1 MFKYWLWISLI
12 LFCLVWLLLIIQ
24 WNKNIYEN
32 ICDSNK
38 ISVHMSY
45 IKLNLVVFAFKQEC
59 SDKIVSILDRY
70 WLDNVKMDFQLQ
82 ELETVHS
89 LLYDF
94 TESSNRITSEIF
106 SETPVELSDKMM
118 NQFEEI
124 PVSPFFYDTIFS
136 TSESHNNRIEAL
148 WWMRIKVVTP

>member
-1 MFKYWLWISLI
+1 
-12 LFCLVWLLLIIQ
+12 
-24 WNKNIYEN
+24 
-32 ICDSNK
+32 
-38 ISVHMSY
+38 
-45 IKLNLVVFAFKQEC
+45 
-59 SDKIVSILDRY
+59 
-70 WLDNVKMDFQLQ
+70 MDFQLQ

-148 WWMRIKVVTP
+148 